1 MNENTSTIIIDLKK
15 GATRADLNTCL
26 KNGIC
31 EIKFLN
37 SVNKE
42 ELRYCTLKKFHM
54 EENKVNNW
62 IDYDYEKNIIVVW
75 DMNGDEWRG
84 GEWVQI
90 PINKIIYFEQLT
102 GIPRT

>member
-42 ELRYCTLKKFHM
+42 ELRYCTLKK
-54 EENKVNNW
+54 
-62 IDYDYEKNIIVVW
+62 
-75 DMNGDEWRG
+75 
-84 GEWVQI
+84 
-90 PINKIIYFEQLT
+90 
-102 GIPRT
+102 

>member
-1 MNENTSTIIIDLKK
+1 
-15 GATRADLNTCL
+15 
-26 KNGIC
+26 
-31 EIKFLN
+31 
-37 SVNKE
+37 
-42 ELRYCTLKKFHM
+42 M

-75 DMNGDEWRG
+75 DMHGDEWRG

-90 PINKIIYFEQLT
+90 SINKIIHFEQLT